1 MYSLYE
7 IETTVKRVARHQ
19 GLSWGIAEEAGKVV
33 RSLEQSELPGLESF
47 NRLVHFPYNKC
58 QTTIDISKSNQ
69 DNLCPIHFGLFFLD
83 QSHDPNMLKSFKFSN
98 IQEPLLAIPL
108 LIKAAQ
114 KNLIS
119 FEFTSTEIKF
129 LISSGNIMTLDKN
142 EIPHQSNNISLKIS
156 NQRQQQYS
164 EKTWERLY
172 ELSLETFVEESEK
185 TKLSGAGA
193 GLTDND

>member
-1 MYSLYE
+1 MHSLYE

-19 GLSWGIAEEAGKVV
+19 GLSWGIAEEAGKIV

-47 NRLVHFPYNKC
+47 NRLISFPYNKC
-58 QTTIDISKSNQ
+58 ETVIDLTKNNHK
-69 DNLCPIHFGLFFLD
+69 NLCPIHFSLFFLD
-83 QSHDPNMLKSFKFSN
+83 QSHATDLHQSFKFLN

-119 FEFTSTEIKF
+119 FDFTSNELKF
-129 LISSGNIMTLDKN
+129 LISSGNIMILDKN
-142 EIPHQSNNISLKIS
+142 EIPHQSNNITLKIS

-172 ELSLETFVEESEK
+172 ELSLETFVEESEEK
-185 TKLSGAGA
+185 KLSGAGA

>member
-7 IETTVKRVARHQ
+7 IETTVKRVARHL

-47 NRLVHFPYNKC
+47 SRLVHFPYSKC
-58 QTTIDISKSNQ
+58 QTAIDISTGDQ

-83 QSHDPNMLKSFKFSN
+83 QSHDPSMYQSFKFSN
-98 IQEPLLAIPL
+98 MQEPLLAIPL

-119 FEFTSTEIKF
+119 FEFSSTEIKF

-142 EIPHQSNNISLKIS
+142 EIPHQLNNISLKIS

-164 EKTWERLY
+164 LKTWERLY

>member
-1 MYSLYE
+1 MHSLYE

-19 GLSWGIAEEAGKVV
+19 GLSWGIAEEAGKIV

-47 NRLVHFPYNKC
+47 NRLISFPYNKC
-58 QTTIDISKSNQ
+58 ETVIDLTKNNHK
-69 DNLCPIHFGLFFLD
+69 NLCPIHFSIFFLD
-83 QSHDPNMLKSFKFSN
+83 QSHATDLHQSFKFLN
-98 IQEPLLAIPL
+98 MQEPLLAIPL

-119 FEFTSTEIKF
+119 FEFTSTELKF
-129 LISSGNIMTLDKN
+129 FISSGNIITLDKN

-164 EKTWERLY
+164 EKTWEQLY